1 MFQGS
6 FRDYSYPPTPYI
18 ETLESSQESSLQS
31 TNSEDV
37 NMGLKRRLSE
47 TYDSS
52 IGRPK
57 PRFTHNSSTLTS
69 EKPNGI
75 EFRSSRYEK
84 YGYMKYR

>member
-1 MFQGS
+1 MA
-6 FRDYSYPPTPYI
+6 
-18 ETLESSQESSLQS
+18 
-31 TNSEDV
+31 
-37 NMGLKRRLSE
+37 LKRRLSE

-84 YGYMKYR
+84 WGYII